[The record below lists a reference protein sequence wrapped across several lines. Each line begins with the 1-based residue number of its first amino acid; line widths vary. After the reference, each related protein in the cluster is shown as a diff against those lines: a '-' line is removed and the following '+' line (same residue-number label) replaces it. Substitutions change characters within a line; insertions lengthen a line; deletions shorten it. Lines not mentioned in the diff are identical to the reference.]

1 MKELG
6 RMIKSGPL
14 RMVIYVV
21 LFCFGFF
28 ALIPRVADATLVV
41 DKGKVMNIDR
51 EQALAQIKSVLE
63 RKEVKSKLES
73 MGMNAQDIEK
83 RLSLLSDEDI
93 HKLAKNIDA
102 LNPGGDAVG
111 FVIGLLIIV
120 LLVLLILYLTGNL
133 DWSVK
138 VEKKDKKKEK

>member
-1 MKELG
+1 MRKLG
-6 RMIKSGPL
+6 RLIKSGPL
-14 RMVIYVV
+14 RMVLYLV

-28 ALIPRVADATLVV
+28 ALIPRVADATLAV
-41 DKGKVMNIDR
+41 DQGKAMNLDR
-51 EQALAQIKSVLE
+51 EQDLAKVKSFLE
-63 RKEVKSKLES
+63 RKEVKGKLES
-73 MGMNAQDIEK
+73 MGMSAQDIEK

-120 LLVLLILYLTGNL
+120 ILVLVILYLTGNL
-133 DWSVK
+133 DWSIK